1 MDGHS
6 LTDREDGTILFGMNP
21 KKSAL
26 LHASVLT
33 AFLAIAPAPVADAEE
48 RKVPAAMV
56 LTDQF
61 GVEHRIGDIASRG
74 AVVIVCSSERK
85 SPEYLAS
92 WAAFLREALPGEA
105 SVMLAADLSGLPFFV
120 PRAMVIANLGAKY
133 PELPILLDWK
143 GELRRILA
151 PWKGEA
157 VVIAYRDGKVVTRA
171 VGLSSAAEA
180 SRIAS
185 SLKP

>member
-1 MDGHS
+1 M
-6 LTDREDGTILFGMNP
+6 RR
-21 KKSAL
+21 SAFF
-26 LHASVLT
+26 HASVLT
-33 AFLAIAPAPVADAEE
+33 VLLAIAPASARDAEE

-92 WAAFLREALPGEA
+92 WAAFLREALPREA
-105 SVMLAADLSGLPFFV
+105 SVILAADLSGLPFFV
-120 PRAMVIANLGAKY
+120 PKAMVIANLGAKY
-133 PELPILLDWK
+133 PGLPILLDWK
-143 GELRRILA
+143 GELPRILA

-157 VVIAYRDGKVVTRA
+157 VVIAYLDGKVVTRA
-171 VGLSSAAEA
+171 VGLPGAAEA

-185 SLKP
+185 ALRP